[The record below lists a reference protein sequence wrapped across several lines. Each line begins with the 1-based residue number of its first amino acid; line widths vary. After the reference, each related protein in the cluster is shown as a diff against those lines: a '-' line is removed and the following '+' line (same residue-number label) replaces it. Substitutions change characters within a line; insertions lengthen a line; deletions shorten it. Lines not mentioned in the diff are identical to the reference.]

1 MKHLIALTLL
11 CSLSAY
17 ADFSED
23 HEKICKSKEAKT
35 LMGNKGSCQ
44 VVLAPTPTVEV
55 SGRCE
60 GKLSDIT
67 CRVLVLKTSDSA
79 SMNLVCGELDSP
91 LLTQVLEADVLSYNV
106 SAVIKNSDGEYET
119 INDPK
124 EYHLLTN
131 PALEVQLSQG
141 EKINGKMILTLQDR
155 SISLT
160 DVVCE

>member
-1 MKHLIALTLL
+1 
-11 CSLSAY
+11 
-17 ADFSED
+17 
-23 HEKICKSKEAKT
+23 
-35 LMGNKGSCQ
+35 MGTKGSCQ

-106 SAVIKNSDGEYET
+106 SAVIKNSAGEYET